1 MKKSMKKLLV
11 MSMVGAML
19 MGSAPA
25 VIANAEE
32 ATTETTTEVTT
43 EQTDTT
49 EASKTGTDKKKP
61 AKPQK
66 VSVSKATCTSA
77 GKVNISFRKNVSYA
91 SDLAVKII
99 AADGTEKDAT
109 ITKKTKGML
118 VISGAGLV
126 KGEKYTVEITG
137 IKVKGSEVYTST
149 KCSFTA
155 KKIKTT
161 CEAKKIK
168 NKVAA
173 KSKNRITVKCNK
185 SVVLADTVTVTVT
198 DADGN
203 TYDAKIAGKSK
214 GNIKVSV
221 SKLEKGKKY
230 TVVINGVKG
239 KKEANFGSISTT
251 FVTKK

>member
-49 EASKTGTDKKKP
+49 EASKTETDKKKP

-99 AADGTEKDAT
+99 A
-109 ITKKTKGML
+109 
-118 VISGAGLV
+118 
-126 KGEKYTVEITG
+126 
-137 IKVKGSEVYTST
+137 
-149 KCSFTA
+149 
-155 KKIKTT
+155 
-161 CEAKKIK
+161 
-168 NKVAA
+168 
-173 KSKNRITVKCNK
+173 
-185 SVVLADTVTVTVT
+185 
-198 DADGN
+198 ADGN

-251 FVTKK
+251 FVTKDKDKTNNKDNSSDTGKNNRNDNADTTGNSNSNKNSKGNSNK